1 MSIPASKNVVFD
13 VVGTLVAYDGLFDAL
28 ETRLGDKLK
37 AAGIKPC
44 LLGMCWIEAAE
55 REYTYIS
62 LSGRYIPFFKMFG
75 ALFYRM
81 LLYAGVSDPKSF
93 ATDEDVDWLVG
104 EWKKLYLRPGAKEC
118 VEKLRNAG
126 FTVWCF
132 TAGDIAR
139 VGGYFKLAGVDMPA
153 ENLLSCDTEGVAKP
167 VPSAY
172 KPLLEKLTEEG
183 KKPWFAAAHMWDVST
198 ARTVGYVYYFAYF
211 PLRLHFFSLLHEN
224 SPRLTATE
232 IQIPWSLLD
241 DIGGRASARDIWRD
255 GRRGTDTS

>member
-1 MSIPASKNVVFD
+1 MTIPASKDVVFD

-62 LSGRYIPFFKMFG
+62 LSGRYVPFFKMFG

-81 LLYAGVSDPKSF
+81 LLYAGVAEPRAF
-93 ATDEDVDWLVG
+93 AADDDVKWLVA
-104 EWKKLYLRPGAKEC
+104 EWKKLALRPGAREC
-118 VEKLRNAG
+118 VDKLRAAG

-132 TAGDIAR
+132 TAGDVAR
-139 VGGYFKLAGVDMPA
+139 VGGYFRLAGVDMPA
-153 ENLLSCDTEGVAKP
+153 ENLLSCDTDGVAKP

-172 KPLLEKLTEEG
+172 KPLLARLTG
-183 KKPWFAAAHMWDVST
+183 KDGKRPWFAAAHMWDVST
-198 ARTVGYVYYFAYF
+198 ARTVGYVLCFILFFCFYLFLWIFF
-211 PLRLHFFSLLHEN
+211 PLG
-224 SPRLTATE
+224 LTR
-232 IQIPWSLLD
+232 ID
-241 DIGGRASARDIWRD
+241 
-255 GRRGTDTS
+255 